1 MNKVMIRFT
10 ALGAGLI
17 AATLSNVFLFG
28 QVMADSISISPTSLV
43 VPLGGQQA
51 VLTVRAEG
59 SAQSVIQIRAFRW
72 KPSRPPSE
80 YYKQNQVVV
89 SPAISR
95 LNARQELTV
104 RLVRVDSAPVQ
115 EKECYRVLVDRLPD
129 NLENAKS
136 ITLRI
141 RHSVPLCFTD

>member
-1 MNKVMIRFT
+1 MIRFT

-72 KPSRPPSE
+72 DPSRPPNE

-89 SPAISR
+89 SPPISR